1 MAGAPLAVSSG
12 SLTTHTVWHLSRSW
26 FKQPLGAG
34 ASTASWVTSSLTS
47 LARPT
52 FPATSS
58 TWSRR
63 QTEFGLGSQKPPA
76 LAMAPTLRSSHAMT
90 QILQLGAEM
99 WGSVKEGV
107 NNIICLFQS
116 PVPCVSFRS
125 NLFLWCPTLPSPR
138 PYSSLAFCTATSHTT
153 SRGQYTLYFLSQNW
167 RLNTDHRLPSPKLPA
182 QPLLLSTRAFTRAH
196 KGSLGGGSLQVT
208 VSRYIPPR
216 GRMRTAGSRQCLAG
230 SKLALDVLV
239 SQHLLLA
246 D

>member
-1 MAGAPLAVSSG
+1 M
-12 SLTTHTVWHLSRSW
+12 
-26 FKQPLGAG
+26 GAG

-58 TWSRR
+58 MCSRR
-63 QTEFGLGSQKPPA
+63 QTEFGFGSQKPPA
-76 LAMAPTLRSSHAMT
+76 LAMAPTLRPSHATT

-99 WGSVKEGV
+99 WGSVKDGV
-107 NNIICLFQS
+107 NNIVCLFQS

-125 NLFLWCPTLPSPR
+125 NLFLWCPTLSSPR
-138 PYSSLAFCTATSHTT
+138 PYSSHNLAFCTATSHTT
-153 SRGQYTLYFLSQNW
+153 SRGQCTLYFLAQNW
-167 RLNTDHRLPSPKLPA
+167 RLNTDHRPPSPKLPA
-182 QPLLLSTRAFTRAH
+182 QPLLLRTRAFTRAH
-196 KGSLGGGSLQVT
+196 KGSLGGGSCQVT
-208 VSRYIPPR
+208 ASRYIPSV
-216 GRMRTAGSRQCLAG
+216 GRMRTASSRQCLAG